1 MRKAF
6 VAFVLLFATF
16 AFALSDSALLHKANK
31 ELASKNKSDI
41 FRAYND
47 YKNLYLRSIMN
58 QNEALKVKAL
68 RGIVQSGKKL
78 HIDVSTY
85 QKELASFTKHSYVK
99 PKPKS
104 SKPSKNIKKVKLKTA
119 NKLKRVY
126 WKNGKLILRFSKKLK
141 KTQVNYFKL
150 YNAKKNEYK
159 YVFDIEASMMSRS
172 QNLIKRGIESI
183 KIAQYKPNII
193 RVVFKNDSVVKI
205 RFRISGNELVINAQ
219 PTKKS
224 MRKKKKNS
232 QKSVKSVKRKSSVS
246 SYAKGYEKKTIV
258 IDAGH
263 GGKDPGASGYRR
275 YKEKHVVLGIAK
287 YLRDYLKSRGYR
299 VYMTRSGDYFIRL
312 RNRTRFANKKKAD
325 LFISIHANASK
336 NKRAKG
342 IETYFLSPSRS
353 SRAKRV
359 AAMENKADID
369 DMNYYAKQSFLSFL
383 NNHKII
389 ASNKLA
395 IDLQQG
401 ILLELRKYYKVVS
414 DGGVREGPFWVLVGA
429 QMPAV
434 LIEVGFITNPTE
446 ARRLVSK
453 NYQKH
458 LAKGIADGVERYFIK
473 NR

>member
-1 MRKAF
+1 MKKAF
-6 VAFVLLFATF
+6 VALFLLFF
-16 AFALSDSALLHKANK
+16 SVSLFALSDSALLNRANK
-31 ELASKNKSDI
+31 ELKSKNKSDI

-47 YKNLYLRSIMN
+47 YKSLYLRSVMN
-58 QNEALKVKAL
+58 QNEALKIKAL
-68 RGIVQSGKKL
+68 RGIVNSGNRL
-78 HIDVSTY
+78 HIDVSAY
-85 QKELASFTKHSYVK
+85 QKELSSSAKRHYKK
-99 PKPKS
+99 PKPKAN
-104 SKPSKNIKKVKLKTA
+104 KPSKQIKKVKLQAT
-119 NKLKRVY
+119 NKLRLVY
-126 WKNGKLILRFSKKLK
+126 WKNGRLILRFSKKLK
-141 KTQVNYFKL
+141 KHQINYFKL
-150 YNAKKNEYK
+150 YNAKTNEYK
-159 YVFDIEASMMSRS
+159 YIFDIEASMLTRS
-172 QNLIKRGIESI
+172 QNLVKPGIQSI
-183 KIAQYKPNII
+183 KIAQFKPNIL
-193 RVVFKNDSVVKI
+193 RLVFKNDSVVKV
-205 RFRISGNELVINAQ
+205 RFKISDNELIINAQ
-219 PTKKS
+219 PTK
-224 MRKKKKNS
+224 RPTQKKKHPH
-232 QKSVKSVKRKSSVS
+232 KSVSDQAVTPSKYKST
-246 SYAKGYEKKTIV
+246 AKNKTIV

-287 YLRDYLKSRGYR
+287 YLRDYLKQRGYR
-299 VYMTRSGDYFIRL
+299 VYMTRSGDYFIKL
-312 RNRTRFANKKKAD
+312 RKRTKFANKKKAD

-353 SRAKRV
+353 SRAEKV

-369 DMNYYAKQSFLSFL
+369 DMNYYGKQSFLSFM

-401 ILLELRKYYKVVS
+401 ILLEVRKHYKGVI

-446 ARRLVSK
+446 AKRLVSK
-453 NYQKH
+453 SYQKRI
-458 LAKGIADGVERYFIK
+458 AKGIADGVERYFIK